1 MIGKNAFAVATAG
14 SARRGGTLHAAAAW
28 ALQLKRRSAA
38 ATDAS
43 VDWGST

>member
-1 MIGKNAFAVATAG
+1 MIGKNAFAVAMAG
-14 SARRGGTLHAAAAW
+14 SARRGGTLHAAAW
-28 ALQLKRRSAA
+28 APQAKRRSAA